1 MDDFIEWVKNTFGTI
16 LFLIFVIII
25 SIATLPAVLGFALS
39 GRASLGIAITSY
51 VLTVPISIG
60 LLMLG
65 LKTLPIFFLV
75 VSLIMIPVYSYDAYN
90 ISNGE
95 EGTSFGE
102 LMYNI
107 TILTTPTE
115 TEWIRIPDRDFEIID
130 HYKSADDL

>member
-39 GRASLGIAITSY
+39 GHASLGIAITSY